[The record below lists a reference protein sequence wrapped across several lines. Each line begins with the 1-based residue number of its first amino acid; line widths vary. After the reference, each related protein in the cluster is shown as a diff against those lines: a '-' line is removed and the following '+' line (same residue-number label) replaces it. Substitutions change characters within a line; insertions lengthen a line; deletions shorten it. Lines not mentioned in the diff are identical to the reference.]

1 MENNERKIENCNGNI
16 IHEDIVV
23 RVKDKLPA
31 EETLYDLAELF
42 KVFGD
47 TTRIKIICALFESEM
62 CVCDLSVLLNISQSA
77 ISHQLRVLK
86 SARLVKF
93 RRAGKV
99 IYYSLDDEHIKQ
111 IFDAGLHHITE

>member
-1 MENNERKIENCNGNI
+1 MMENKVESCSCNI
-16 IHEDIVV
+16 IHKDVDEE
-23 RVKDKLPA
+23 VKDKLPQ
-31 EETLYDLAELF
+31 EEILYDLAELF

-47 TTRIKIICALFESEM
+47 STRIKIICSLFESEM
-62 CVCDLSVLLNISQSA
+62 CVCDLSALLNISQSA